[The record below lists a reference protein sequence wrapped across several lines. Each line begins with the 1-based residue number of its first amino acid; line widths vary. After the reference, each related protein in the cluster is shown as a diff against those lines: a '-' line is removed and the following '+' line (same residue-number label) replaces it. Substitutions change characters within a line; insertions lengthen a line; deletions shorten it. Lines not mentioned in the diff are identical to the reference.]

1 MNIFVIGLGSM
12 GKRRIRLVHQL
23 YPQYAII
30 GVDGNEERRREVMKL
45 GVTSVYDRIEAA
57 LEENKIS
64 AAFVCTSPLAH
75 KHIILQLLK
84 QNIHVFTELNLVTDG
99 YPEIINRQNQETI
112 AFLSS
117 TLLYRKDIEYIKKRV
132 ENQTVN
138 YLYHSGQYLPDWH
151 PWENYKN
158 FFVGDKRTNGCRE
171 ILAIDLPWIVQCFGK
186 IIDFHVVKSKMTTLD
201 INYNDN
207 YMISIQHENGSKGCF
222 FADVISRKATRKLEV
237 FSEQLHIFWEG
248 TPQSLY
254 EYDINSKIM
263 QQIETYE
270 SISKDNSYC
279 DNIIENAYMEEIQ
292 TFFESIRS
300 GKDISRYDFRDDNEI
315 LNLINRI
322 EEE

>member
-1 MNIFVIGLGSM
+1 MNILVIGLGSM

-30 GVDGNEERRREVMKL
+30 GVDGNEERRREVTKL
-45 GVTSVYDRIEAA
+45 GISKVYDRIEAV
-57 LEENKIS
+57 LEENEIN

-84 QNIHVFTELNLVTDG
+84 QDIHVFTELNLVTDG
-99 YPEIINRQNQETI
+99 YQEIINHQNQETI

-117 TLLYRKDIEYIKKRV
+117 TLLYRKDIEYVKKRV

-138 YLYHSGQYLPDWH
+138 YMYHSGQYLPDWH

-186 IIDFHVVKSKMTTLD
+186 IIDFHVVKSKMTSLD
-201 INYNDN
+201 INYDDN

-222 FADVISRKATRKLEV
+222 FADVVSRKATRKLEV

-270 SISKDNSYC
+270 SINKDNSYC
-279 DNIIENAYMEEIQ
+279 DNIIENAYMEEIK
-292 TFFESIRS
+292 TFFESIKS
-300 GKDISRYDFRDDNEI
+300 GKDISIYDFRDDNEI